1 MAKSFQ
7 LRFTKVQTPEVKDG
21 YGSPIEAYDSQLI
34 ILNGTSGVHLDME
47 GKGNSITILHSM
59 TGQNFTSSQQDYF
72 ADTWDGIIRQPA
84 IGQVVKIRV
93 NKLPLFGYIIGDIE
107 DAGDINSEDLNYL
120 TNAFAGM
127 EEEYFCGSD
136 AGYFIGKNS

>member
-1 MAKSFQ
+1 M
-7 LRFTKVQTPEVKDG
+7 TPEIKDG
-21 YGSPIEAYDSQLI
+21 SGSPIEAWDSQLI

-59 TGQNFTSSQQDYF
+59 TGENFVSSQQDYF
-72 ADTWDGIIRQPA
+72 AGTWDGFIKEPP

-93 NKLPLFGYIIGDIE
+93 NRLPIFGFIIGDVE
-107 DAGDINSEDLNYL
+107 DAGDTNPSIPEDL

-127 EEEYFCGSD
+127 EEEYFAGSD